1 MSALSEAGAI
11 FPVTMHQTKYAIMG
25 SRMIVESE
33 DREKK
38 EAAETFLKF
47 CFEKDNYRKILQAM
61 YGMPTTKD
69 AVLYAAPAVQQGVL
83 TDYRYAERSEN
94 FLGNMETPESFQAD
108 MKEILDNL
116 AADIIGVD
124 DAAKKLDEGWD
135 DSERI
140 EQ

>member
-1 MSALSEAGAI
+1 M
-11 FPVTMHQTKYAIMG
+11 
-25 SRMIVESE
+25 
-33 DREKK
+33 
-38 EAAETFLKF
+38 
-47 CFEKDNYRKILQAM
+47 
-61 YGMPTTKD
+61 
-69 AVLYAAPAVQQGVL
+69 
-83 TDYRYAERSEN
+83 
-94 FLGNMETPESFQAD
+94 GNMETPESFQAD